1 MPIIKYDDGLYI
13 AGLPGGDTD
22 AGLTAARQVFSKYGV
37 TANECHREILRFA
50 ADELYNY
57 ILCGI
62 WFEAES
68 AAISAASQ
76 GWINVPEAARLEC
89 YS

>member
-13 AGLPGGDTD
+13 AGLPDGDTD

-37 TANECHREILRFA
+37 MAHECYREISKYA
-50 ADELYNY
+50 NDELYNY
-57 ILCGI
+57 VLCGI

-68 AAISAASQ
+68 AAISAATK
-76 GWINVPEAARLEC
+76 GWINVPEAALLEC